1 MVLVVFQTVEVLVA
15 FAAVIA
21 AVGLVLLHTHSA
33 RVGGEGVWVD
43 DRVSAVVVGMKLLG
57 IVSVL

>member
-15 FAAVIA
+15 FAAVVA
-21 AVGLVLLHTHSA
+21 AVGLMLFHTHGA
-33 RVGGEGVWVD
+33 RVGGEGVWVNN
-43 DRVSAVVVGMKLLG
+43 RVGAVVIGVKLLG

>member
-1 MVLVVFQTVEVLVA
+1 MVFQTVEVLVA

-21 AVGLVLLHTHSA
+21 AVGLVLFHTYGA
-33 RVGGEGVWVD
+33 RVWGKGVWVN
-43 DRVSAVVVGMKLLG
+43 DRVGTVVVGVKLLG